1 SHPSPTAAVSARGSV
16 FFSCGGRRSPRA
28 LPAWQQRPMDL
39 PRARPEAP
47 GDGARLQAFTLVRRG
62 DAEALELLLST
73 VEPSVWGAWRDF
85 AGATLYQVAEDSAGR
100 RGGGAA
106 RCLELLGARLR
117 ALGFEEVRRPRV
129 PYRDV
134 VEEVPAVGV
143 ERGLDVGVPEVQ
155 FHKTLRHHG
164 APKGA
169 VPRRGGAGRAGR
181 RHAGRRG
188 AEPSGHHARGAA
200 APLLRRRA
208 PRGPRPRGGGG
219 GPARSAGRP
228 SRPPMGNAVPLIRA
242 PCRGPRVAA
251 AQRPRPVPECRRG
264 RRRELDLASVL
275 SAVGLTAVSTFAFG
289 SARRPARGA
298 PRGSAV
304 GQRGVAPTKQ
314 GGPWAPQRSRS

>member
-155 FHKTLRHHG
+155 FHKTLRGGREKGVSSLAVSVDAVAAEGPEGRSFGRLSLRRHG
-164 APKGA
+164 RARPEETRQGA

-228 SRPPMGNAVPLIRA
+228 SRPPMGN
-242 PCRGPRVAA
+242 GPPDPRSL
-251 AQRPRPVPECRRG
+251 QRPAG
-264 RRRELDLASVL
+264 RRRTEA
-275 SAVGLTAVSTFAFG
+275 AAG
-289 SARRPARGA
+289 ARMP
-298 PRGSAV
+298 PRQEA
-304 GQRGVAPTKQ
+304 
-314 GGPWAPQRSRS
+314 

>member
-164 APKGA
+164 APKGE
-169 VPRRGGAGRAGR
+169 VERRACRLWRCRSTPSLRRA
-181 RHAGRRG
+181 RRG
-188 AEPSGHHARGAA
+188 ALSEGFLCGATAVRDPKRPAKERCRGAA
-200 APLLRRRA
+200 ELAEPVA
-208 PRGPRPRGGGG
+208 GMRG
-219 GPARSAGRP
+219 
-228 SRPPMGNAVPLIRA
+228 
-242 PCRGPRVAA
+242 AA
-251 AQRPRPVPECRRG
+251 ELSRRG
-264 RRRELDLASVL
+264 ITP
-275 SAVGLTAVSTFAFG
+275 VGPPHLC
-289 SARRPARGA
+289 
-298 PRGSAV
+298 
-304 GQRGVAPTKQ
+304 
-314 GGPWAPQRSRS
+314 